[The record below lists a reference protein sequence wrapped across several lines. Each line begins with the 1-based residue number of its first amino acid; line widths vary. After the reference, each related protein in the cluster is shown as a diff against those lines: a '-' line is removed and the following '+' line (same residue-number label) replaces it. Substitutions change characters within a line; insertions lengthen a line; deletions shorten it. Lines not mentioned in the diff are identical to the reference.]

1 MVALSRLTL
10 TSPPMNTGVP
20 VSGYSIG
27 NNSITNV
34 APTEETPIFTTGSQ
48 TSIITSSSSV
58 APTAPAT
65 IIQSR
70 ETSITGQHSTVI
82 PPKNVITSSQ
92 QTPNNTLLY
101 VILGVGSLAAVSA
114 GVYAYMKRGGHK

>member
-1 MVALSRLTL
+1 
-10 TSPPMNTGVP
+10 MNTGVP

-34 APTEETPIFTTGSQ
+34 APTEETPTFTTGSQ

-82 PPKNVITSSQ
+82 PPKNVINSSEQTS
-92 QTPNNTLLY
+92 NNTLLY
-101 VILGVGSLAAVSA
+101 IILGVGSLAAVSA
-114 GVYAYMKRGGHK
+114 GIYAYMKRGGYK